1 MQQGR
6 NLSDDGHGWNG
17 ICGVGGGEVIENVG
31 HVCKVLWRLA
41 VGAIKSVG
49 NFIMFILLLPI
60 VFVMLM
66 VLSVYAFVEMVKLWI
81 TQTFKPEEQRI

>member
-1 MQQGR
+1 M
-6 NLSDDGHGWNG
+6 SDDGHRRNG
-17 ICGVGGGEVIENVG
+17 ICGVGGREVMENIK

-60 VFVMLM
+60 VFVMLT
-66 VLSVYAFVEMVKLWI
+66 VLSVYAFVEMVKIWI
-81 TQTFKPEEQRI
+81 TQTFKPEEQKI

>member
-1 MQQGR
+1 MG
-6 NLSDDGHGWNG
+6 NIKH
-17 ICGVGGGEVIENVG
+17 IF
-31 HVCKVLWRLA
+31 KVLWRLA
-41 VGAIKSVG
+41 VGAIKSIG

-81 TQTFKPEEQRI
+81 TETFKPEEQRI

>member
-1 MQQGR
+1 MA
-6 NLSDDGHGWNG
+6 N
-17 ICGVGGGEVIENVG
+17 IKY
-31 HVCKVLWRLA
+31 VCKVLWRLA
-41 VGAIKSVG
+41 VGAIKSIG

>member
-1 MQQGR
+1 M
-6 NLSDDGHGWNG
+6 
-17 ICGVGGGEVIENVG
+17 ENIK

-60 VFVMLM
+60 VFVMLT
-66 VLSVYAFVEMVKLWI
+66 VLSVYAFVEMVKIWI
-81 TQTFKPEEQRI
+81 TQTFKPEEQKI

>member
-1 MQQGR
+1 M
-6 NLSDDGHGWNG
+6 SDDGHGWNG
-17 ICGVGGGEVIENVG
+17 IYGVGGREVMENIKRI
-31 HVCKVLWRLA
+31 CKVLWRLA

-66 VLSVYAFVEMVKLWI
+66 VLSVYAFVEMVKLWV

>member
-1 MQQGR
+1 ME
-6 NLSDDGHGWNG
+6 N
-17 ICGVGGGEVIENVG
+17 IE
-31 HVCKVLWRLA
+31 HVCKVLWCLA

-49 NFIMFILLLPI
+49 NFIMLILLLPI

-66 VLSVYAFVEMVKLWI
+66 VFSVYAFVEMVKIWI

>member
-1 MQQGR
+1 MA
-6 NLSDDGHGWNG
+6 N
-17 ICGVGGGEVIENVG
+17 IKY
-31 HVCKVLWRLA
+31 VCKVLLRLA
-41 VGAIKSVG
+41 VDAIKSVG

-66 VLSVYAFVEMVKLWI
+66 VLSVYAFVEMVKIWI

>member
-1 MQQGR
+1 
-6 NLSDDGHGWNG
+6 
-17 ICGVGGGEVIENVG
+17 VIENVG

>member
-1 MQQGR
+1 MA
-6 NLSDDGHGWNG
+6 N
-17 ICGVGGGEVIENVG
+17 IKY
-31 HVCKVLWRLA
+31 VCKVLWRLA

>member
-1 MQQGR
+1 M
-6 NLSDDGHGWNG
+6 
-17 ICGVGGGEVIENVG
+17 ENIKRI
-31 HVCKVLWRLA
+31 CKVLWRLA

-66 VLSVYAFVEMVKLWI
+66 VLSVYAFVEMVKLWV

>member
-1 MQQGR
+1 M
-6 NLSDDGHGWNG
+6 
-17 ICGVGGGEVIENVG
+17 ENIG

-41 VGAIKSVG
+41 IGAIKSIG

-60 VFVMLM
+60 VFVMIT
-66 VLSVYAFVEMVKLWI
+66 VFSVYAFIEMVKIWI

>member
-1 MQQGR
+1 M
-6 NLSDDGHGWNG
+6 
-17 ICGVGGGEVIENVG
+17 ENIG

-60 VFVMLM
+60 VFVMIT
-66 VLSVYAFVEMVKLWI
+66 VFSVYAFIEMVKIWI

>member
-1 MQQGR
+1 M
-6 NLSDDGHGWNG
+6 SDDGHGWNG
-17 ICGVGGGEVIENVG
+17 ICGVGGREVMANIKRI
-31 HVCKVLWRLA
+31 CKVLWRLA